1 MVGTSDPVQMIWTRR
16 VSEQAARRGCRAVGS
31 LALVLACAS
40 FAGVARANGPIGR
53 NGESIKTSRYSI
65 DLFQGPV
72 FAGSRVTS
80 LGGAYVAIAW
90 DVDGMLQNPAAPAVR
105 PFFSVTHFDYWL
117 GFGLTFPAS
126 LEDMDYFNTGSKTQ
140 IPNSP
145 TSMVF
150 MTPAAMFQ
158 FGAFG
163 FGVNLELQNYGL
175 GNVTSAD
182 GVTARLSTGFN
193 VVHVQ
198 AAYAFGRG
206 ELVLGLGSRI
216 LDMEVRTRE
225 QSQSS
230 SIALQS
236 IGTGIEIGALWKPRG
251 ERFSFGG
258 AFRSAINTTTSFSDA
273 AVLNDAGDV
282 VFGTD
287 LGQFYL
293 PTQAILP
300 WDVNLGVAVEIGADP
315 LNKPWSSERHV
326 AERTEL
332 RLRLR
337 MLERE
342 DARNQELALATSDQ
356 QRKAILAR
364 YAPLDAEDVA
374 EIDAARTA
382 AYWAIQ
388 EQLARAQRRHVVVAA
403 SALISGQASNAV
415 GIESFL
421 SQTINRSGQNTSVSL
436 RLGAEMEVIPDWVR
450 VRTGTYL
457 EPTRFETSSPRAHY
471 TGGFDVRAVNW
482 NVFGLWPDD
491 YIWRLGVGG
500 DVSHNYSSVSV
511 TIAGWYPRHKGE
523 VDLPIKPQLPEKP

>member
-1 MVGTSDPVQMIWTRR
+1 MRTGASRR
-16 VSEQAARRGCRAVGS
+16 DGRPALAGLAAALACGS
-31 LALVLACAS
+31 LAGA
-40 FAGVARANGPIGR
+40 ARANGPIAS
-53 NGESIKTSRYSI
+53 NGEPITTSRYSI

-80 LGGAYVAIAW
+80 LAGAYVAIAW

-105 PFFSVTHFDYWL
+105 PFFSVTNFDYWL
-117 GFGLTFPAS
+117 GFGLTFPGS

-175 GNVTSAD
+175 GNVTSSE
-182 GVTARLSTGFN
+182 GVTARLSTAFN
-193 VVHVQ
+193 VVHIQ
-198 AAYAFGRG
+198 AAYAFARG
-206 ELVLGLGSRI
+206 ELVLGMGSRI
-216 LDMEVRTRE
+216 LDMEVRTRGE
-225 QSQSS
+225 GLSS

-251 ERFSFGG
+251 QRFSFGG

-273 AVLNDAGDV
+273 AVINDAGDV
-282 VFGTD
+282 VYATD

-315 LNKPWSSERHV
+315 FNKPWMSEQHV

-332 RLRLR
+332 RMRLR
-337 MLERE
+337 MLERQDVR
-342 DARNQELALATSDQ
+342 DAELARATTDQ
-356 QRKAILAR
+356 ERKAILAR
-364 YAPLDAEDVA
+364 YAPLDAEDSA

-388 EQLARAQRRHVVVAA
+388 EQLARAARRHVVLAA
-403 SALISGQASNAV
+403 SVLVSGQADSAV

-421 SQTINRSGQNTSVSL
+421 SQTVNRSGQETSVSL

-457 EPTRFETSSPRAHY
+457 EPTRFETSAPRAHF
-471 TGGFDVRAVNW
+471 TGGFDVRALNW

-491 YIWRLGVGG
+491 YIWRVGVGG
-500 DVSHNYSSVSV
+500 DIAHNYSTVSV

-523 VDLPIKPQLPEKP
+523 VNLPSKPQLPEKP